1 VVDISSSILF
11 EKTVIEQRAKR
22 ELSVAEFKETMLA
35 AQRAT
40 YGDGVDP
47 ATYHQFMWAAKPHYY
62 DVNEGFYNF
71 PYMFGL
77 LFGLGLYARYVED
90 PETFKAG
97 YDELLSMTGMAD
109 AATLAARFGIDL
121 RGRAFWDASLKVVEQ
136 DVDRFMELT
145 SAGTSS

>member
-1 VVDISSSILF
+1 MF
-11 EKTVIEQRAKR
+11 EQRAKR
-22 ELSVAEFKETMLA
+22 ELSVAEFNEAMLS

-40 YGDGVDP
+40 YGEGVDP
-47 ATYHQFMWAAKPHYY
+47 ATYHKFMWAAKPHYY
-62 DVNEGFYNF
+62 DANEGFYNF

-77 LFGLGLYARYVED
+77 LFGLGLYARYVDD
-90 PETFKAG
+90 PETFKAN

-136 DVDRFMELT
+136 DIDRFIELT
-145 SAGTSS
+145 SDNSSSGSSL